1 MKKLD
6 LSYLAFLDKNSSYRW
21 TVAIYSNPSTNRCL
35 RIYLQMDL
43 NRQHSKEDFIEIY
56 LESSVVGQI
65 LEVELI
71 FLEPMQTLHNQSPFQ
86 LKKEMNFYKLV
97 STQLLV
103 KLLKLFENIGILSL
117 QVIVKEGIILV
128 SDPITS

>member
-1 MKKLD
+1 
-6 LSYLAFLDKNSSYRW
+6 
-21 TVAIYSNPSTNRCL
+21 
-35 RIYLQMDL
+35 
-43 NRQHSKEDFIEIY
+43 
-56 LESSVVGQI
+56 
-65 LEVELI
+65 
-71 FLEPMQTLHNQSPFQ
+71 
-86 LKKEMNFYKLV
+86 MNFYKLV